1 VLARQLD
8 DGRVSATAKSMCARA
23 LQDVLD
29 KLRELAPP
37 KKEEDDIERARK
49 RRDERLA
56 GQSAAG
62 SSTPS

>member
-1 VLARQLD
+1 
-8 DGRVSATAKSMCARA
+8 MCARA

-37 KKEEDDIERARK
+37 KKEDDDIERARK

-56 GQSAAG
+56 GQSASG
-62 SSTPS
+62 SSTSS